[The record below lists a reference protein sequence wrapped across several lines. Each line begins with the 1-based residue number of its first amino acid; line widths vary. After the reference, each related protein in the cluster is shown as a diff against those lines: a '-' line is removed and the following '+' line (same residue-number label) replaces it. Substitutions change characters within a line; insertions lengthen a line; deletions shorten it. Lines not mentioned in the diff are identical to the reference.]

1 MIGNC
6 GKMDGG
12 IRLMHLKTD
21 NGIRIGKNCLEK
33 TVMAG
38 GSYQI
43 KDVKKR
49 SNKMNIAKCKIDKR
63 GRMTLPLSF
72 LKANGIQP
80 EDCEAVIQ
88 PIQNNLNTVK
98 VVFTLKGNRNGK

>member
-1 MIGNC
+1 MLVLICN
-6 GKMDGG
+6 GG
-12 IRLMHLKTD
+12 LRIVCQNWLDSEWQVVATMSLKFKEI
-21 NGIRIGKNCLEK
+21 N
-33 TVMAG
+33 
-38 GSYQI
+38 
-43 KDVKKR
+43 
-49 SNKMNIAKCKIDKR
+49 MNIAKCKIDKR

-98 VVFTLKGNRNGK
+98 VVFTLKGNRNCK

>member
-1 MIGNC
+1 V
-6 GKMDGG
+6 DGS
-12 IRLMHLKTD
+12 IRLMHLKIE
-21 NGIRIGKNCLEK
+21 NGIKIEQNYLRRMVTGGGCYQQKE
-33 TVMAG
+33 VM
-38 GSYQI
+38 
-43 KDVKKR
+43 KR

-98 VVFTLKGNRNGK
+98 VVFALKGNTNG

>member
-33 TVMAG
+33 TVMVG

-43 KDVKKR
+43 KNVKKR
-49 SNKMNIAKCKIDKR
+49 R
-63 GRMTLPLSF
+63 
-72 LKANGIQP
+72 
-80 EDCEAVIQ
+80 
-88 PIQNNLNTVK
+88 
-98 VVFTLKGNRNGK
+98 

>member
-1 MIGNC
+1 V
-6 GKMDGG
+6 GG
-12 IRLMHLKTD
+12 SIRLMHLKIE
-21 NGIRIGKNCLEK
+21 NGIKIEQNYLRK
-33 TVMAG
+33 TVMVG